1 VDIKIKMFANGIQII
16 LIMAIKSRW
25 KVFLGDI
32 LKLNKVMKSAKMK
45 FDLR

>member
-16 LIMAIKSRW
+16 LIAIKSRW
-25 KVFLGDI
+25 KVFLRDI